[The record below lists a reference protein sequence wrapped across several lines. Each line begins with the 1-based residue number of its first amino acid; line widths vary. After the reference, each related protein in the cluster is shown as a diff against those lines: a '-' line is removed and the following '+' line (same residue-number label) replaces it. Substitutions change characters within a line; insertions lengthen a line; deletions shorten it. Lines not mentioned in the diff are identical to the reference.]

1 MAPKKNPRAPGGTLS
16 TKKTS
21 TSSTN
26 NKNKTSVAKRGTQ
39 QKNNVAAKEKHLA
52 KINSKEIDVKTTK
65 KKPKTQED
73 VAAIKIQRQYKCF
86 LARRKLLKLKNEKQ
100 EYEDMIEQIQKK
112 AWLDIIEQ
120 QRKEDEEK
128 RLKEEEERRK
138 RRQELKW
145 RKDIL
150 TAAFDGELDEIK
162 KILELVEENCKT
174 SSLTGPALQ
183 NSIQRYRMSLIECK
197 DANDNCALSEASA
210 GGDPGTVLFF
220 IQNGASINSIGQHH
234 RTPIYRAAFAGH
246 FDVVKTL
253 LEHGGDPRVLDSDG
267 VTAAQIAA
275 LPEIRQFIEEWDVS
289 HTDVL
294 LEKLEKENELRKAEQ
309 HRMQK
314 EEQDRIQMT
323 SDRLEKEFSNKQK
336 VLQRAYQELNK
347 RINEHD
353 KCTAKGYE
361 RTDVTLK
368 AIHAAEENL
377 LKAQREE
384 KACRE
389 ELSKYKSDIR
399 DQCIAEGDDSRC
411 VKCNIKEL
419 DDVIMRDV
427 GDKIKESKKW
437 PLLIDTSNQA
447 ATFLRYRDTNY
458 VNVLSPKDMENESL
472 RKALIGAIRYGKA
485 LVLDMME
492 INLLKFIEERLYEIE
507 ENLFHSLLN
516 GTILK
521 NEKYLS
527 LVRKDDGVDYLR
539 ESFTEIRIR
548 RFSLI
553 IVTKMWQVPDEWLD
567 MFYGIK
573 IVTPSV
579 S

>member
-1 MAPKKNPRAPGGTLS
+1 MQMLTVHYQKQAL
-16 TKKTS
+16 
-21 TSSTN
+21 
-26 NKNKTSVAKRGTQ
+26 VAISP
-39 QKNNVAAKEKHLA
+39 L
-52 KINSKEIDVKTTK
+52 
-65 KKPKTQED
+65 
-73 VAAIKIQRQYKCF
+73 YC
-86 LARRKLLKLKNEKQ
+86 
-100 EYEDMIEQIQKK
+100 
-112 AWLDIIEQ
+112 
-120 QRKEDEEK
+120 
-128 RLKEEEERRK
+128 
-138 RRQELKW
+138 
-145 RKDIL
+145 
-150 TAAFDGELDEIK
+150 
-162 KILELVEENCKT
+162 
-174 SSLTGPALQ
+174 
-183 NSIQRYRMSLIECK
+183 
-197 DANDNCALSEASA
+197 
-210 GGDPGTVLFF
+210 FF
-220 IQNGASINSIGQHH
+220 IQNGAFINSIGQHH

-253 LEHGGDPRVLDSDG
+253 LEHGGDPRFLDSDG

-275 LPEIRQFIEEWDVS
+275 LPEIKQSIEEWDVS

-294 LEKLEKENELRKAEQ
+294 LEKLEKENKLRKAEE

-323 SDRLEKEFSNKQK
+323 TDRLEKEFSNKQK
-336 VLQRAYQELNK
+336 ILQRAYQELNK

-368 AIHAAEENL
+368 AIHAAEEDL

-389 ELSKYKSDIR
+389 ELSKYKADIR
-399 DQCIAEGDDSRC
+399 DQCIGEDDDSRC

-419 DDVIMRDV
+419 DDVILRDV

-437 PLLIDTSNQA
+437 PLLIDTSSQA

-458 VNVLSPKDMENESL
+458 VNVLSPKDMENELL

-492 INLLKFIEERLYEIE
+492 INLLKFIEERLDEIE
-507 ENLFHSLLN
+507 ENLFHSLLD
-516 GTILK
+516 GAILK

-539 ESFTEIRIR
+539 ESFTEIRIK
-548 RFSLI
+548 RFSLV
-553 IVTKMWQVPDEWLD
+553 IVTKMWQVPEEWLY